1 MAQNLKT
8 ERSATRDIIAGEF
21 RNDLMKEA
29 LRRAEEIRRS
39 LEGRQHTDS
48 TKLVS
53 ENRQR

>member
-39 LEGRQHTDS
+39 LEGRKHSDS
-48 TKLVS
+48 TELIAEDRK
-53 ENRQR
+53 R

>member
-1 MAQNLKT
+1 MAQNLKI

-39 LEGRQHTDS
+39 LEGRKHSDS
-48 TKLVS
+48 TELIAEDRK
-53 ENRQR
+53 R